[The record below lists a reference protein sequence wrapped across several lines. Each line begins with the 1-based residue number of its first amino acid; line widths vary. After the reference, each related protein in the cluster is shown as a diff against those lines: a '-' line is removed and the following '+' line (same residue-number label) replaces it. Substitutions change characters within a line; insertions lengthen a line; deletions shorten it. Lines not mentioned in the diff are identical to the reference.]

1 MLLVLIVHIALVL
14 ARPARLG
21 RWIPLWFGAL
31 ALGSI
36 AYLDTG
42 ATMLHSAERES
53 HLLRLRFPLA
63 LLAALLGSSHAT
75 LVILGL
81 LALAGAAVVF
91 SRPLAV
97 AAAMLTA
104 CVVVVWL
111 VLAPFDLYP
120 RFFIWLA
127 IPFAAAVA
135 LATQRLPRLALP
147 LIAAATILMV
157 RVDLAHWT
165 QNPLPDQQAA
175 RVIQAA
181 RGQGKTPCVLPLIR
195 GSLLAY
201 TQAPHEITK
210 PNQLQACQ
218 LVLSIPGDP
227 TTLRIAARH
236 AFPFRWQLN
245 AWTPMTVYSRLSRQQ
260 LQLTPRPA

>member
-1 MLLVLIVHIALVL
+1 
-14 ARPARLG
+14 
-21 RWIPLWFGAL
+21 
-31 ALGSI
+31 
-36 AYLDTG
+36 
-42 ATMLHSAERES
+42 
-53 HLLRLRFPLA
+53 
-63 LLAALLGSSHAT
+63 
-75 LVILGL
+75 
-81 LALAGAAVVF
+81 
-91 SRPLAV
+91 
-97 AAAMLTA
+97 
-104 CVVVVWL
+104 
-111 VLAPFDLYP
+111 
-120 RFFIWLA
+120 
-127 IPFAAAVA
+127 
-135 LATQRLPRLALP
+135 
-147 LIAAATILMV
+147 MV